1 MSDPRRSPSPQVK
14 EFQDF
19 RRSLPEESQIIVCK
33 NSLMKKATERVE
45 RFLPLDTAL
54 AVRAGAWAPAL
65 TLQLS
70 LNHRTISPSA
80 LPASITEQHAAGW
93 LSIS

>member
-1 MSDPRRSPSPQVK
+1 MVLTCGCLPSQVK

-19 RRSLPEESQIIVCK
+19 RRSLPQESQVIVCK

-54 AVRAGAWAPAL
+54 AVRGCSLGAACAPA
-65 TLQLS
+65 T
-70 LNHRTISPSA
+70 A
-80 LPASITEQHAAGW
+80 CGYCCITE
-93 LSIS
+93 